1 MRREVGTYEKK
12 AEGTESQKDRRLRKE
27 DVYEEREG
35 DRRVTEEESMRIKI
49 KIRDNAGLKERS

>member
-1 MRREVGTYEKK
+1 MREVGTYIKK

-35 DRRVTEEESMRIKI
+35 DRRVTEEESMRIKT